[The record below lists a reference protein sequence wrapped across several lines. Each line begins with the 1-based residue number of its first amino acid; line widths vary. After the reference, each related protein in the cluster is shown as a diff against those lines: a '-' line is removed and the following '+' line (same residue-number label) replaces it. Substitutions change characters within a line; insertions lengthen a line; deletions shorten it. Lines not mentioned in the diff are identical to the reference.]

1 MTKGSNEMIDE
12 IFSSQVNTILKL
24 GMDAASMRNEV
35 IADNIANAE
44 TPGFKKSEVDFEQR
58 LQELLKKNHTN
69 NPSLSLNRTN
79 SRHMQINDGD
89 QLEMFQPRIR
99 VIGGTSFR
107 NDGNNVDIDVEMA
120 NNTKNNTFYEAV
132 NRSMTSEIKLL
143 RLAITGEE

>member
-1 MTKGSNEMIDE
+1 MIDE
-12 IFSSQVNTILKL
+12 IFSNQVNTILKL

-58 LQELLKKNHTN
+58 LQGIINKNYSDKTSLLLNITN
-69 NPSLSLNRTN
+69 T
-79 SRHMQINDGD
+79 RHMQINDGN
-89 QLEMFQPRIR
+89 QLAMFQPRIR
-99 VIGGTSFR
+99 AVDGTSSR

-132 NRSMTSEIKLL
+132 NRSMTNEIKIL
-143 RLAITGEE
+143 RLAITGKE